1 MRVIITARHMN
12 LTTPLREHAEEKLGR
27 SLMRVF
33 DKPAA
38 KIEIELVDLG
48 EMKDNQSKECR
59 VSVFMPRGRS
69 INITEIDD
77 DMYKAIDLAR
87 DRLIEQVKRERGR
100 QRHASRN
107 RKDAARERLETAIHS
122 LTAEPEDWEAELR
135 EYEQSTSVA

>member
-1 MRVIITARHMN
+1 
-12 LTTPLREHAEEKLGR
+12 
-27 SLMRVF
+27 MRVF

-48 EMKDNQSKECR
+48 EMKDKQSKERR

-100 QRHASRN
+100 QRHASR
-107 RKDAARERLETAIHS
+107 RTARMQPESDWKQPFIH
-122 LTAEPEDWEAELR
+122 
-135 EYEQSTSVA
+135 